1 MNNFKINFKLQELD
15 KIMPFGQ
22 APNLSLHWFGLTDG
36 LLWIE
41 AGTHTIYEY
50 SQAAQRY
57 FDNAPRYNDYQIS
70 RFVEDFFDT
79 FRYVGESIPEV
90 LYHNLEIFDNK
101 MSAWKELYEDKDDD
115 IFDEFYFNEY
125 HELRDWYGNRSFDS
139 AHLIGGPYIGCFRC
153 GDKLKIIWESSHE
166 LDDGNSIWTSP
177 KGCVELTYEEFIN
190 GVEEFFK
197 AFLVE
202 MDSQVDNAILK
213 DWKSIGL
220 DKEMLAWENGQRK
233 EGFLQQLSLLRNT
246 EEKTDWDKVTELYLK
261 MNLELEVDLC

>member
-15 KIMPFGQ
+15 KVMPFGEP
-22 APNLSLHWFGLTDG
+22 PNLSLHWFGLTDG
-36 LLWIE
+36 LLWIDV
-41 AGTHTIYEY
+41 GTHTIYEY

-246 EEKTDWDKVTELYLK
+246 EEKTDWDKVAELYLK
-261 MNLELEVDLC
+261 MENEL